1 MDVNSEGRQA
11 ASRPGREEVM
21 MENTGCE
28 RGPLGGG
35 EGAGQTAESRAQL
48 VSSVYRREAFGGVQ
62 RGGAET
68 EADG

>member
-21 MENTGCE
+21 MENRDYE
-28 RGPLGGG
+28 GPPG
-35 EGAGQTAESRAQL
+35 EAGQTAESRVQL
-48 VSSVYRREAFGGVQ
+48 ISSVYRREAFGGVQ

-68 EADG
+68 ETEVDG